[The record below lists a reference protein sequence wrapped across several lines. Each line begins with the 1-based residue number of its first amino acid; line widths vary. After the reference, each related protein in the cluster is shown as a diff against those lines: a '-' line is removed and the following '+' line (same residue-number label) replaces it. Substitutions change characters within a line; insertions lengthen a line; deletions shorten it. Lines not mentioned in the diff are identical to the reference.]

1 MEDFTIFPAIDLRGG
16 KVVRLEEGD
25 PSRQTVFSNDPAEVA
40 DRFLKAGARW
50 LHVINLDGAFG
61 DTQQARQN
69 ERAIAR
75 ILEITSS
82 LEAHIQVGGGLRTI
96 GAIRDL
102 LDLGVQRVI
111 LGTLA
116 VEQPQAVADAIRQ
129 WGADRIAVSVDLR
142 AGIMQTHGWQKSA
155 LLPLEE
161 WLQGLADEGLRWVMI
176 TDVERDGMLSGAN
189 PQMADWLKADSR
201 LRLVLA
207 GGVSRKADIQAAR
220 TAGLAG
226 VIIGRALYT
235 GELNLSE
242 LLREVSD
249 AG

>member
-1 MEDFTIFPAIDLRGG
+1 MEDFTIFPAVDLRSG

-25 PSRQTVFSNDPAEVA
+25 PSRQTVFSNEPADVA
-40 DRFLKAGARW
+40 YRFLKAGARW

-61 DTQQARQN
+61 DAHQAKQN
-69 ERAIAR
+69 ETAIEG
-75 ILEITSS
+75 ILQITSAF
-82 LEAHIQVGGGLRTI
+82 EANLQVGGGLRSVE
-96 GAIRDL
+96 AIRRLFDM
-102 LDLGVQRVI
+102 GVQRVI

-116 VEQPQAVADAIRQ
+116 VEQPQAVIDTIHQ

-142 AGIMQTHGWQKSA
+142 AGKVQTHGWQKSA
-155 LLPLEE
+155 FLPVNE
-161 WLQGLADEGLRWVMI
+161 WLQRLADEGLRWVMV

-189 PQMADWLKADSR
+189 PQMAEWLKSDSR

-207 GGVSRKADIQAAR
+207 GGVSRQADIQAAR

-226 VIIGRALYT
+226 VIIGKALYT
-235 GELNLSE
+235 GELNLPE